1 MPLAR
6 ITLIK
11 GKSFDYLA
19 ALSQSV
25 HASLVEAY
33 EMDDRDRFQII
44 EEVEQ
49 GRLIYSCD
57 YAGGPRSEDFVVI
70 TIESMPRTR
79 EMKEVL
85 YKRLVG
91 RLGEAPGVRPENIF
105 ICLSDRL
112 ALEDISFANG
122 VSAAELAVRYGRS
135 K

>member
-11 GKSFDYLA
+11 GKSLDYLG

-33 EMDDRDRFQII
+33 DMDDRDRFQII

-49 GRLIYSCD
+49 GRLIYSRD

-70 TIESMPRTR
+70 AIESMPRTR

-85 YKRLVG
+85 YKRLVS
-91 RLGEAPGVRPENIF
+91 RLGEAPGVRPEDIF

-112 ALEDISFANG
+112 AAEDISFANG
-122 VSAAELAVRYGRS
+122 VSAAELAAHYGRR

>member
-11 GKSFDYLA
+11 GKSSDYLS

-33 EMDDRDRFQII
+33 DMDDRDRFQII
-44 EEVEQ
+44 EEIEP
-49 GRLIYSCD
+49 GRLIYSRD
-57 YAGGPRSEDFVVI
+57 YAGGPRSENFVVI
-70 TIESMPRTR
+70 AIESMPRTG
-79 EMKEVL
+79 EVKEAF
-85 YKRLVG
+85 YKWLVG
-91 RLGEAPGVRPENIF
+91 RLGEAPGLRPEDIF

-122 VSAAELAVRYGRS
+122 ISAAELAARYGRS
-135 K
+135 R